1 MYRMVKHT
9 PLSSGHKYGDILRDG
24 DISAAAVQKMLLS
37 GTLVRVSTP
46 PLSELP
52 GEEWEKRAA
61 TLMMHGI
68 VTVQNLIEA
77 DITELARKLKRPARI
92 IKQWQDEALA
102 WLNPPSKDEPG

>member
-9 PLSSGHKYGDILRDG
+9 PLSTGQKYGDIIKDG
-24 DISAAAVQKMLLS
+24 ELSANTLARMLAS

-52 GEEWEKRAA
+52 EWEKRADILA
-61 TLMMHGI
+61 I
-68 VTVQNLIEA
+68 ANIFTVSHLLEA
-77 DITELARKLKRPARI
+77 DVSNLARSIKKPAKI

-102 WLNPPSKDEPG
+102 WLNPPSNESG

>member
-9 PLSSGHKYGDILRDG
+9 PLSTGQKYGDIIKDDELSSST
-24 DISAAAVQKMLLS
+24 IQKMLSS

-52 GEEWEKRAA
+52 EWEKRADILVRA
-61 TLMMHGI
+61 EIIT
-68 VTVQNLIEA
+68 VTQLLEA
-77 DITELARKLKRPARI
+77 NVTELAKAIKKPVKI

-102 WLNPPSKDEPG
+102 WLTPPSSNEPG

>member
-9 PLSSGHKYGDILRDG
+9 PLSSGQKYGDILKDG
-24 DISAAAVQKMLLS
+24 DISAAAIQKMLAS

-52 GEEWEKRAA
+52 GEWDKRTAA
-61 TLMMHGI
+61 LMMCGV
-68 VTVQNLIEA
+68 VTIQNLIEA
-77 DITELARKLKRPARI
+77 DTTELARKLKRPARV